1 MKISGLF
8 LKNSAR
14 GSTADKPLG
23 RLIGNEDNFTWKN
36 SKSNFMVH
44 QNNDQEGAK
53 KIWPG
58 VLPFIYKTKNL
69 SKKIKKNLTPKKST
83 TKITKI

>member
-23 RLIGNEDNFTWKN
+23 RLIGNEDNFAWKN

-44 QNNDQEGAK
+44 QNDDQEGAK
-53 KIWPG
+53 NIGQGFSVSFGKRKI
-58 VLPFIYKTKNL
+58 LA
-69 SKKIKKNLTPKKST
+69 KK
-83 TKITKI
+83 

>member
-36 SKSNFMVH
+36 SKSNFMVQ

-53 KIWPG
+53 KLVRGSP
-58 VLPFIYKTKNL
+58 LHSENEKF
-69 SKKIKKNLTPKKST
+69 
-83 TKITKI
+83 